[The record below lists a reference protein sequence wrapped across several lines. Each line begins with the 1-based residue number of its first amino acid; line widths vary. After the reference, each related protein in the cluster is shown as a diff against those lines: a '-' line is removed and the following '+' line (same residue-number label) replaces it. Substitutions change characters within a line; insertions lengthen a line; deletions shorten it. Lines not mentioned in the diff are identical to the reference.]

1 MRFRHS
7 EKFCLGGITSK
18 VRRWLMTIALV
29 VIGVGYSGSARAE
42 YWPWHMGF
50 NQRFIEAFKIDSV
63 FEFPADEPS
72 SGGSGGG
79 TDFTN
84 FMNKVKYQTC
94 PNMMSVCMLTW
105 SDASGQDD
113 DYDMEWTELYLYN
126 KASGQSKILCDIG
139 IYRDGQGWASDAWLN
154 VPGTYTMSERTEGN
168 VKYITN
174 YNGCETSLAYIRLF
188 PRTGYETF
196 AFLHIKYSEDVKN
209 FMKNAGSNLQVLQ
222 KARFDPITMQDFEIY
237 TDIKY
242 NPIEVNFGLKVGQ
255 NEWIGEDQHQYTIT
269 GNTNCSEINTKVV
282 KNAGTKN
289 ETVSETGWTTFKS
302 SHTKK
307 TTYKNL
313 TYSQMLSENTGAT
326 KILYQVRKNYPVET
340 RNWLNIPTIPTIE
353 SGWYTLYLPMFVKNT
368 IDVSYATDGTN
379 KCVCDFERSTIAG
392 REKDESDFVLQRAT
406 DSIFTQNLV
415 SQEIAY
421 SALKW
426 TKKDDSETSSCS
438 YTDNFSDVYGQ
449 GNKTFYYRIRQKHS
463 SWNDYYYLSS
473 LNVNTN
479 FQEIDQ
485 LTASVGAD
493 KKSFVLNWKRKTG
506 GIWPEGVQYELVSSP
521 AIPNLSNPSADTTS
535 FTVTGIQACVPYTFT
550 LKVKYDGKEV
560 NSTLKKSVTIVNP
573 NAEDGTILSLDVSK
587 GYYKGRTSIVWTL
600 DEGTQNFAYFNLGR
614 KARNSSEQ
622 VWENIATVEYLN
634 MNSQYRYDDQSGES
648 GVYYDYKVD
657 GIQTCKDSSGRE
669 VASPSSTLMDIGFSQ
684 PYGVVSGSVTYGSSK
699 QAVKDVCVYAQGG
712 SAMVNRALH
721 FDGTSKTTAVIKDSL
736 VQRMLGENGSIQFYL
751 RDMKSV
757 NGRTKTKIIDG
768 TNFSIYTE
776 GDCVYVNWNGTSF
789 FVRPSSNNIDIDGNY
804 THYTFT
810 YSPTCAAAYVNGKP
824 VDLFQIISNTTVAVD
839 SVKTVKTTNKIGNL
853 TIGAADVQGTT
864 TQYPTFFLD
873 ELRFW
878 SVTLDSATVAQN
890 YDRYL
895 NGSEA
900 GLSGYYRFDEDIDNL
915 AVDLSNENGKYNG
928 RHIYMENIAKK
939 SDANNNEVPT
949 IDQLA
954 FKAYT
959 DVDGSYLMNNLPYV
973 GEGESYTIMP
983 SLGVHK
989 FSPTEKTLYF
999 NDNASNHNNV
1009 DFTDNSSFDVS
1020 GVVYYENT
1028 TVPVQGCNFYVDGVA
1043 CTTGDGDLVT
1053 SDENGEYTI
1062 SVPIGEHY
1070 IQVKKSNHTFVN
1082 NGRYPEDAFG
1092 RGKKE
1097 VFENPVTDLTFY
1109 DNTLVTVV
1117 GKVVGGDVEG
1127 EKPHGFNLSKA
1138 NIGRAEIKLKASD
1151 LYQLNT
1157 KDSIRTFASPI
1168 DSVKSVTTTG
1178 KFDSGTDAQYITILT
1193 DSVTGEFAVAL
1204 PPLDYTISSIR
1215 LVNNPD
1221 FQFSASD
1228 YSAPALASANL
1239 NNVLKDSALIDST
1252 HYGYVEYIH
1261 ALDVVAHTTPTLE
1274 VTDGNHKDGLFG
1286 DNTYIYKDPIT
1297 QKKDTVALIGA
1308 DTTYTMGYPVFTQN
1322 NTYTL
1327 NLFGYERFVN
1337 YDKVKAGL
1345 ADSVDKVPMRGVT
1358 VTLSNELGAQ
1368 QILNVVGDSVK
1379 VAGNKGD
1386 SVWVK
1391 TGDVEQLADNTV
1403 TLDSVTGKAVYAF
1416 KATFPQITSPY
1427 TRRLNITYEMNNR
1440 IYNWGNGLDGIIL
1453 GGLPTGNNFV
1463 TAGPDKVYYILR
1475 DPAGSNSFATLED
1488 GSVITVEEA
1497 TNFYATEGTEISTV
1511 NTFSSNIETYSGA
1524 GVGAIVLTKTVSSW
1538 TGIEA
1543 STNTVLTATQ
1553 NKSESQSTT
1562 MTVTNAISTSDAEDY
1577 VGEGGDVFIG
1587 WSTNQVF
1594 GKARKVTI
1602 QKDTADNYSIALDE
1616 GLNVSESYKTEFLY
1630 TQTYIENTLIPNLES
1645 LRNNCLTT
1653 VKGDVYNS
1661 YKDTK
1666 LKNETGHILYLT
1678 KWGQDSEYFGTSNT
1692 DKSVW
1697 GSNAQTKMVDGKNC
1711 FEGPSY
1717 MIVLPESVSTDGMYS
1732 DTVLW
1737 YNQQIELWKKQLA
1750 ANERA
1755 KVRAIEGQDSF
1766 LIVNKSFDAGSKY
1779 GSSTQNCSSV
1789 TKVKELG
1796 VQTSLMV
1803 GIGSGYEII
1812 GLGMDIDVKVETTV
1826 DYSTSDTKTT
1836 EDCQTVS
1843 YELVETG
1850 DDDAL
1855 SVDIYNAPDGFGPIF
1870 YTRAGQ
1876 TSCPYEGEKLT
1887 RYYEPGKHTLAQA
1900 TMKIESPE
1908 ISCETPVISD
1918 VPSGSAANYTLNLYN
1933 NSDILEDGYYYLKAV
1948 NAKGANV
1955 LVDGASITNSPRTI
1969 LLRAGEITQKKL
1981 QVKQTQL
1988 DVVDYD
1994 SISVVIASMCQNDET
2009 GNIDLI
2015 SDTVYISAHFNP
2027 GCSPITLQI
2036 DKTTINTNEDE
2047 LILKVKDFDRT
2058 YGGFGKIY
2066 LQYKAVGEN
2075 DWNLAK
2081 SFALNDSVK
2090 KAEKTDSVIT
2100 TASFNYP
2107 FNVNSV
2113 SFYDQTYLFRAAT
2126 VCKYGTDNIYAY
2138 SDEITV
2144 VKDQS
2149 EPMALGTPSPSNGIL
2164 NDGDDVYVVF
2174 NEPIKTGVLTKNENI
2189 QVRGVL
2195 NDYIVTHETAYKMQG
2210 TEAKTEVPVYCG
2222 SGDFTLETWL
2232 NYTKP
2237 GTLFSWGKGSLE
2249 IAIND
2254 DHKLVVSSNGEKI
2267 VSADTIR
2274 QNYWTY
2280 LSVSVQKGD
2289 GDTCYVSANYAYDAL
2304 DVQLFSGK
2312 MLPIATTS
2320 STLAVGNGM
2329 EGYMHEL
2336 TLWNEYRP
2344 FASAKSQMY
2353 RGKYAST
2360 SGLIGYWPMNE
2371 GKGQLLTD
2379 KARSRHLSA
2388 PVDSWFNNTGNYAV
2402 EFSGSDTLNIN
2413 ISECPAKTDDNYLV
2427 ELWFRGTETK
2437 SANLFRLVSSNKLS
2451 VDFTET
2457 GALTLTTADDTY
2469 TLSSANVLEGVWH
2482 HFALN
2487 VLRNGNAAVY
2497 IDGTLAYQFA
2507 ASNVP
2512 AFAGSNLLLGAGFV
2526 GQMDEFRY
2534 WKAVRSADV
2543 IRENAYSRLSKDEE
2557 GLMAY
2562 YPFEADSTDIYNQT
2576 VTIGSAIDLI
2586 NGKQATGIAA
2596 YTEQAPALT
2605 AVKQKESV
2613 AFTYTASDTK
2623 IVIDVTESAYRVD
2636 GCTLEFTVKRVQDL
2650 NGNYGNPITWT
2661 AYMNK
2666 NTLVWA
2672 DDALSLEQES
2682 GEETDFSVA
2691 VSNNGGSSKTWYI
2704 SDMPSWLSVDKE
2716 SGTLSAL
2723 SSKTLNF
2730 TVLNSTPIG
2739 YYEAA
2744 VLLVGE
2750 DSLTD
2755 RLDLSLKVTG
2765 VRPEW
2770 EVDPS
2775 AYELNM
2781 NVVATIKVDG
2791 QYSEDE
2797 NDLVA
2802 AFIDDKCV
2810 GITSPSYFKRY
2821 DSYYVM
2827 MDVYGNADMAKKD
2840 VQFRIWDAS
2849 TGVTFVCQSSESV
2862 SFSSNTIYGSI
2873 DKPIELSTTALQEQ
2887 STHLEAGW
2895 NWISMS
2901 VAPSDKSV
2909 SNVMK
2914 SVSDNLSMV
2923 KGKTSFA
2930 VTYNGLFVGKLNEMS
2945 NTKMYKVKVNEDTN
2959 WTLLGEKIDPTTCP
2973 ITVVPNWNW
2982 IGYTPTYRLTLD
2994 DAFAGLNPTS
3004 GDVVKSS
3011 EGFAIYSGFEW
3022 VGSLT
3027 AMTPGKGYMYKS
3039 FAKDTLTFTY
3049 PSNKF
3054 ALLSGSLRAATAF
3067 NYTPVA
3073 DNKYPNNMT
3082 IIAVVKNG
3090 TEKVRGAEVAA
3101 LVGEECRAVGRSDEE
3116 SALVFLTIAGEGS
3129 SDSIL
3134 FMVEYGDKF
3143 LPVPKKILYEDD
3155 AMLGTLEN
3163 PYEINLAS
3171 TSVSEV
3177 SALALRVF
3185 PTNVE
3190 HTLYVE
3196 AETGVEAIRLTDVY
3210 GRVLT
3215 EQSCENAVGTFT
3227 FDMSH
3232 YASGVY
3238 FAVIELA
3245 DGQQVIRRVMK

>member
-1 MRFRHS
+1 MRFVNS

-18 VRRWLMTIALV
+18 VRRWLLTFALV
-29 VIGVGYSGSARAE
+29 VIGVGYSGSVKAE

-50 NQRFIEAFKIDSV
+50 NQRFVEAFKIDSV
-63 FEFPADEPS
+63 FEFPANEAA
-72 SGGSGGG
+72 SGRNENG
-79 TDFTN
+79 TGFTE
-84 FMNKVKYQTC
+84 FMQKVKYRAC
-94 PNMMSVCMLTW
+94 PNMMSVCFLTW
-105 SDASGQDD
+105 SNNSNKNNNTD
-113 DYDMEWTELYLYN
+113 DYDMDWSQFYMYN
-126 KASGQSKILCDIG
+126 KSTKEYIRLCDID
-139 IYRDGQGWASDAWLN
+139 IYQDWGGDPWLN
-154 VPGTYTMSERTEGN
+154 GPGYYKTSEVTEGN
-168 VKYITN
+168 IQSITN
-174 YNGCETSLAYIRLF
+174 YNDCETSLAYIRMF
-188 PRTGYETF
+188 PRDGSEIF
-196 AFLHIKYSEDVKN
+196 AFLHIKYSERVKT
-209 FMKNAGSNLQVLQ
+209 FMKEAGNNLQVFQ
-222 KARFDPITMQDFEIY
+222 KARFDPTSMRNFEIY

-242 NPIEVNFGLKVGQ
+242 NPIEVNFGLGIEK
-255 NEWIGEDQHQYTIT
+255 NEWIGEDQHEYTIT
-269 GNTNCSEINTKVV
+269 GNSNCSEINTKVV

-289 ETVSETGWTTFKS
+289 ETVSESGWTTFNS
-302 SHTKK
+302 SFNKK

-313 TYSQMLSENTGAT
+313 TYSQMCEEYTGAT

-340 RNWLNIPTIPTIE
+340 RNWLNIPKIPSVE
-353 SGWYTLYLPMFVKNT
+353 SGWKTLNLPVFAKDT
-368 IDVSYATDGTN
+368 IDVSYKADGTN
-379 KCVCDFERSTIAG
+379 QCAIKFERTSING
-392 REKDESDFVLQRAT
+392 HKIDESNFVLQRAT
-406 DSIFTQNLV
+406 DSTFTENLV
-415 SQEIAY
+415 TKEIAY
-421 SALKW
+421 TTLKW
-426 TKKDDSETSSCS
+426 TKKDNYSETSSFT
-438 YTDNFSDVYGQ
+438 YTDKFSDVYGQ
-449 GNKTFYYRIRQKHS
+449 GKKTFYYRIRQEHT

-473 LNVNTN
+473 LEVNTN
-479 FQEIDQ
+479 YQKVESF
-485 LTASVGAD
+485 TASVGAD
-493 KKSFVLNWKRKTG
+493 KKSFDLTWNRTTD
-506 GIWPEGVQYELVSSP
+506 GIWPEGVEYELVSSP
-521 AIPNLSNPSADTTS
+521 SISGLSNPSSDTTS

-560 NSTLKKSVTIVNP
+560 NSTEKNFVTIVNP
-573 NAEDGTILSLDVSK
+573 NDKPGTILSLDVSK
-587 GYYKGRTSIVWTL
+587 GYYKGRSSIVWTL
-600 DEGTQNFAYFNLGR
+600 GEGTQNFAYFNLSR
-614 KARNSSEQ
+614 KARNSEQ

-657 GIQTCKDSSGRE
+657 GIQTCKDADGNDISSSSGSL
-669 VASPSSTLMDIGFSQ
+669 VDIGFSQ

-699 QAVKDVCVYAQGG
+699 QAVKNVCVYAQGG

-736 VQRMLGENGSIQFYL
+736 VQRMLGESGTIQFYL
-751 RDMKSV
+751 RDMKSY

-768 TNFSIYTE
+768 ANFSIYSE
-776 GDCVYVNWNGTSF
+776 GDYVYVNWNGTSY
-789 FVRPSSNNIDIDGNY
+789 FVRPASSNGSY

-810 YSPTCAAAYVNGKP
+810 YSPACATAYVNGKQAE
-824 VDLFQIISNTTVAVD
+824 LFQTVSGAAVAVD
-839 SVKTVKTTNKIGNL
+839 SVKTVKTTDKIGDL
-853 TIGAADVQGTT
+853 TIGAADVQESTT
-864 TQYPTFFLD
+864 EYPTFFLD

-878 SVTLDSATVAQN
+878 NVALDSATVAQN
-890 YDRYL
+890 FDRYL
-895 NGSEA
+895 NGSES
-900 GLSGYYRFDEDIDNL
+900 GLTGYYRFDENIDNL

-928 RHIYMENIAKK
+928 RHIYMKNIAKK

-949 IDQLA
+949 LDQLA
-954 FKAYT
+954 LKTYT
-959 DVDGSYLMNNLPYV
+959 DEDGSYLMNNLPYV

-983 SLGVHK
+983 SLGVHE
-989 FSPTEKTLYF
+989 FSPADKTLYF

-1028 TVPVQGCNFYVDGVA
+1028 TVPVSGCNFYVDGVV
-1043 CTTGDGDLVT
+1043 CTTGDGNLVT

-1082 NGRYPEDAFG
+1082 NGRYPEDAY
-1092 RGKKE
+1092 GKGVKA

-1117 GKVVGGDVEG
+1117 GKVVGGDIEG
-1127 EKPHGFNLSKA
+1127 EKPHGFNLTKA
-1138 NIGRAEIKLKASD
+1138 NIGKAQIVLKASD

-1178 KFDSGTDAQYITILT
+1178 KFNSGTDAQYITILT
-1193 DSVTGEFAVAL
+1193 DSETGEFAVAL
-1204 PPLDYTISSIR
+1204 PPLDYTISSIK

-1221 FQFSASD
+1221 FQFSPSD

-1261 ALDVVAHTTPTLE
+1261 ALDVVAHVTPTLE
-1274 VTDGNHKDGLFG
+1274 VTDENRKDGLFG
-1286 DNTYIYKDPIT
+1286 DGTYIYNDALT

-1337 YDKVKAGL
+1337 YDKVKADMP
-1345 ADSVDKVPMRGVT
+1345 DSVDKVPMRGVT

-1368 QILNVVGDSVK
+1368 QILNVEGDSVK
-1379 VAGNKGD
+1379 VAGSKGD

-1403 TLDSVTGKAVYAF
+1403 KLDSVSGKATYAF
-1416 KATFPQITSPY
+1416 KVTFPQITSPY

-1440 IYNWGNGLDGIIL
+1440 IYNWGDGLDGIIL

-1475 DPAGSNSFATLED
+1475 DPAGSNSTATLEE
-1488 GSVITVEEA
+1488 GSVVTVEETSSVNA
-1497 TNFYATEGTEISTV
+1497 TIGTEVNIVSNISTSIDTYVGGGLGVITLMKAESIEVSSQISASTALSATENS
-1511 NTFSSNIETYSGA
+1511 
-1524 GVGAIVLTKTVSSW
+1524 
-1538 TGIEA
+1538 
-1543 STNTVLTATQ
+1543 
-1553 NKSESQSTT
+1553 SESKSTT
-1562 MTVTNAISTSDAEDY
+1562 MTVTNSISTSDEEDY

-1594 GKARKVTI
+1594 GKARQVTI
-1602 QKDTADNYSIALDE
+1602 EKDTANNYSIVLND

-1630 TQTYIENTLIPNLES
+1630 TQAYIENTLIPNLES

-1653 VKGDVYNS
+1653 VKSDVYNS
-1661 YKDTK
+1661 YKDTT

-1678 KWGQDSEYFGTSNT
+1678 KWGSDSEYFGASNT

-1697 GSNAQTKMVDGKNC
+1697 GKDAQTKNVDGSKRC

-1717 MIVLPESVSTDGMYS
+1717 MIVLPESASTDGMFS

-1737 YNQQIELWKKQLA
+1737 YNQQIELWKEQLA

-1755 KVRAIEGQDSF
+1755 KVKAIEGPDSY
-1766 LIVNKSFDAGSKY
+1766 LIVNKSFDAGAKY
-1779 GSSTQNCSSV
+1779 ASSTQSCSSV
-1789 TKVKELG
+1789 TKMQETGL
-1796 VQTSLMV
+1796 QTSL
-1803 GIGSGYEII
+1803 II
-1812 GLGMDIDVKVETTV
+1812 GGGAGFEVCGVGASFESTAETTV
-1826 DYSTSDTKTT
+1826 EQSTSDTKTT

-1843 YELVETG
+1843 YELIENG

-1887 RYYEPGKHTLAQA
+1887 RYYEPGKHTLAKA
-1900 TMKIESPE
+1900 TMKIEDPE
-1908 ISCETPVISD
+1908 ISCETSVISD
-1918 VPSGSAANYTLNLYN
+1918 VPSGSPANFTLNLYN

-1955 LVDGASITNSPRTI
+1955 LVDGASITISPRTV

-2009 GNIDLI
+2009 GNVDLI

-2027 GCSPITLQI
+2027 GCSPITLEI
-2036 DKTTINTNEDE
+2036 DKTTINTNEGE
-2047 LILKVKDFDRT
+2047 LTLKVKDFDRT
-2058 YGGFGKIY
+2058 YGGFSKIY
-2066 LQYKAVGEN
+2066 LQYKGVGEN

-2081 SFALNDSVK
+2081 SFALNDSIK
-2090 KAEKTDSVIT
+2090 KAEKTDTVIT
-2100 TASFNYP
+2100 TASINYP
-2107 FNVNSV
+2107 FNVNST

-2149 EPMALGTPSPSNGIL
+2149 VPMALGTPSPSNGIL

-2210 TEAKTEVPVYCG
+2210 SEAKTEAPIYCG
-2222 SGDFTLETWL
+2222 SSDFTLETWL

-2237 GTLFSWGKGSLE
+2237 GTLYSWGNGSLE

-2254 DHKLVVSSNGEKI
+2254 DHKLVVSSNGEEI
-2267 VSADTIR
+2267 VSTDTIR
-2274 QNYWTY
+2274 QNYWDY

-2289 GDTCYVSANYAYDAL
+2289 GDTCYVSANYAYDAV
-2304 DVQLFSGK
+2304 DVQLFAGK

-2320 STLAVGNGM
+2320 STFAVGNGM

-2353 RGKYAST
+2353 KGKYPST

-2379 KARSRHLSA
+2379 KARSRHLTA
-2388 PVDSWFNNTGNYAV
+2388 PVDSWFNNTDNYAV

-2451 VDFTET
+2451 VDFTKA

-2469 TLSSANVLEGVWH
+2469 TLSSANNLDGVWH

-2497 IDGTLAYQFA
+2497 IDGTLTNQFA

-2543 IRENAYSRLSKDEE
+2543 IRENAYSRLSADEE

-2576 VTIGSAIDLI
+2576 ITIGSANDLI
-2586 NGKQATGIAA
+2586 DGKQASGIVA

-2636 GCTLEFTVKRVQDL
+2636 GCTLEFTVKRVQDV

-2661 AYMNK
+2661 AYMNQ

-2672 DDALSLEQES
+2672 EDAISLEQEN
-2682 GEETDFSVA
+2682 GEETEFSVA
-2691 VSNNGGSSKTWYI
+2691 VSNNGGSSKTWYV
-2704 SDMPSWLSVDKE
+2704 SDLPSWLSVDKE
-2716 SGTLSAL
+2716 SGTLAAL

-2744 VLLVGE
+2744 VMLVGE

-2770 EVDPS
+2770 SVDPS
-2775 AYELNM
+2775 KYELNM

-2797 NDLVA
+2797 NDLIA
-2802 AFIDDKCV
+2802 AFINDKCV
-2810 GITSPSYFKRY
+2810 GLTSPSYYKRY
-2821 DSYYVM
+2821 DSYYVV
-2827 MDVYGNADMAKKD
+2827 MDVYGNSNMAKKD

-2849 TGVTFVCQSSESV
+2849 TGVTYVCQSSEDVTFV
-2862 SFSSNTIYGSI
+2862 SNAIYGTI
-2873 DKPIELSTTALQEQ
+2873 DKPIELTTTALQEQ
-2887 STHLEAGW
+2887 STHLSAGW
-2895 NWISMS
+2895 NWISMN

-2909 SNVMK
+2909 SNVMN
-2914 SVSDNLSMV
+2914 SVSDDLKMV
-2923 KGKTSFA
+2923 KGKTSFSMISGGQY
-2930 VTYNGLFVGKLNEMS
+2930 VGGLDEMS
-2945 NTKMYKVKVNEDTN
+2945 NTKMYKVKMNEDAN

-2973 ITVVPNWNW
+2973 IKVVPNWNW
-2982 IGYTPTYRLTLD
+2982 IGYTPTYRLSLD
-2994 DAFAGLNPTS
+2994 DAFAGLNPTN
-3004 GDVVKSS
+3004 GDVVKGS
-3011 EGFAIYSGFEW
+3011 EGFAIYSGYEW

-3027 AMTPGKGYMYKS
+3027 TMTS
-3039 FAKDTLTFTY
+3039 SRCQAVLCVR
-3049 PSNKF
+3049 
-3054 ALLSGSLRAATAF
+3054 LLHSITHQL
-3067 NYTPVA
+3067 P
-3073 DNKYPNNMT
+3073 T
-3082 IIAVVKNG
+3082 I
-3090 TEKVRGAEVAA
+3090 
-3101 LVGEECRAVGRSDEE
+3101 
-3116 SALVFLTIAGEGS
+3116 
-3129 SDSIL
+3129 
-3134 FMVEYGDKF
+3134 
-3143 LPVPKKILYEDD
+3143 
-3155 AMLGTLEN
+3155 
-3163 PYEINLAS
+3163 S
-3171 TSVSEV
+3171 TQ
-3177 SALALRVF
+3177 
-3185 PTNVE
+3185 
-3190 HTLYVE
+3190 
-3196 AETGVEAIRLTDVY
+3196 AI
-3210 GRVLT
+3210 
-3215 EQSCENAVGTFT
+3215 
-3227 FDMSH
+3227 
-3232 YASGVY
+3232 
-3238 FAVIELA
+3238 
-3245 DGQQVIRRVMK
+3245 